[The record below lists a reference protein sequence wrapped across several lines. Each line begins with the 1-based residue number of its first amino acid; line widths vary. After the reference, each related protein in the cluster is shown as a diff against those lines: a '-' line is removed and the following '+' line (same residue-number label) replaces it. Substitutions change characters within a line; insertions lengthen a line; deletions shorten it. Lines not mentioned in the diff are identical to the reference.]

1 MFEKE
6 ITRILSESGV
16 FRGLT
21 DNDLE
26 IVSKHCQKVTFQEKD
41 LLIQEGHRASAF
53 YIVIKGQLKVVL
65 PQEIE
70 GRREH
75 RVSDVKL
82 NVLKEGDCF
91 GEYSIIDKVP
101 ASASVIATQP
111 GELVK
116 IPESDFNQIV
126 MANDRI
132 AKTVYYNI
140 LRMLI
145 RRLRKREKEYD
156 LILVVG

>member
-1 MFEKE
+1 MFNNE
-6 ITRILSESGV
+6 IVRILLESEV

-21 DNDLE
+21 GDDLK
-26 IVSKHCQKVTFQEKD
+26 IVSKHCQKVTLKEKD
-41 LLIQEGHRASAF
+41 TLIQEGHPAGAF
-53 YIVIKGQLKVVL
+53 YIVVKGQLKVVL

-91 GEYSIIDKVP
+91 GEYSIIDKMP
-101 ASASVIATQP
+101 ASASVIATQA
-111 GELVK
+111 GELIK
-116 IPESDFNQIV
+116 IAESDFNNIL
-126 MANDRI
+126 MTNDRV
-132 AKTVYYNI
+132 AKAVYYNI

>member
-1 MFEKE
+1 MFKEE
-6 ITRILSESGV
+6 ITRILSESEV

-21 DNDLE
+21 DDDLK
-26 IVSKHCQKVTFQEKD
+26 IVSKRCQKVTFQQKD

-65 PQEIE
+65 PQQIE

-82 NVLKEGDCF
+82 NVLKEGDSF
-91 GEYSIIDKVP
+91 GEYSIIGNMP
-101 ASASVIATQP
+101 ASASVIATQA
-111 GELVK
+111 GELIK
-116 IPESDFNQIV
+116 MAESDFNEIL
-126 MANDRI
+126 MANDRL

-140 LRMLI
+140 LRALI

-156 LILVVG
+156 FILVAG